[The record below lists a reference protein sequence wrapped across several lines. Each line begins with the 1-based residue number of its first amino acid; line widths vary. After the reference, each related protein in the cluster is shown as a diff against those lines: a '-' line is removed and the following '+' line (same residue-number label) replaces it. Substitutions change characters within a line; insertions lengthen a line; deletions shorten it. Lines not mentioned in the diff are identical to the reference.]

1 MTFVYFSNQTIDMAV
16 VIDSEELRNMVSLI
30 NNWISKWNAEP
41 MQWFPWMDLA
51 NKITR
56 EIARVTKKC

>member
-1 MTFVYFSNQTIDMAV
+1 
-16 VIDSEELRNMVSLI
+16 MVSLI

-41 MQWFPWMDLA
+41 MQWFHWMDLA

-56 EIARVTKKC
+56 KIAHVIKKC